1 MRIIS
6 PLKCRIWS
14 FAQEGQLKILLS
26 KAPVIRGLSGHFP
39 HAQLPGPSHTSE
51 VSSKAL
57 DIVMSDPHLSLTG
70 RKDSSFLSSC
80 RWENRDRSLAQGRCT
95 PTKSAVACHRLRVR
109 KISVGPHR
117 CPACFLYRCCL
128 NLTTNLRI
136 CCPTPGGTE
145 VQGGEQVHKGTES
158 QGRQRFEIPKPT
170 QEHPVYDIKQGKSFC
185 YRSLQFF

>member
-6 PLKCRIWS
+6 PLKCRNWS

-70 RKDSSFLSSC
+70 RKDTSFLYSC
-80 RWENRDRSLAQGRCT
+80 RWENRGRSLAQGRCT
-95 PTKSAVACHRLRVR
+95 PHQVSSSMSLTAGQENLSRPSQVPSMSSL
-109 KISVGPHR
+109 SLLPEPHDE
-117 CPACFLYRCCL
+117 PP
-128 NLTTNLRI
+128 NLLSN
-136 CCPTPGGTE
+136 PGW
-145 VQGGEQVHKGTES
+145 
-158 QGRQRFEIPKPT
+158 
-170 QEHPVYDIKQGKSFC
+170 D
-185 YRSLQFF
+185 